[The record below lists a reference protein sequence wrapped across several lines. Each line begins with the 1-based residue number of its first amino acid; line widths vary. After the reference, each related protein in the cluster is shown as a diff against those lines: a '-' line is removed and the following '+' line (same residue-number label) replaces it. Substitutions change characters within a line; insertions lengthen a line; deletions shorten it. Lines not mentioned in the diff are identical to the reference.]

1 MFERHRGAGKAGAF
15 ATVCL
20 AMGLAVSPAS
30 AQDRVSAHVGAVFP
44 LITHANGETIDI
56 GDDFK
61 VGFPIGI
68 TIKKTDTIAFDL
80 ELVPVL
86 DPNDNSPIGVPL
98 TIHPGVLKSLGGSWT
113 AGLRMAFD
121 IGGASWGFTPL
132 INRGFPADG
141 YTPFVELVVP
151 IRFQDDSAG
160 DTHGAIGLGVHVGV
174 GF

>member
-1 MFERHRGAGKAGAF
+1 MYRFHGAL
-15 ATVCL
+15 VCAAKL
-20 AMGLAVSPAS
+20 AAISLMILVPFREAA
-30 AQDRVSAHVGAVFP
+30 AQNRVGAHVGAVFP
-44 LITHANGETIDI
+44 LITRANGETVDI

-68 TIKKTDTIAFDL
+68 TIKKTDTVAFDL

-86 DPNDNSPIGVPL
+86 DPNDDSPIDVPL
-98 TIHPGVLKSLGGSWT
+98 TIHPGILRSLGGSWT

-132 INRGFPADG
+132 INRGFPSGD
-141 YTPFVELVVP
+141 YTYFLELVVP

-160 DTHGAIGLGVHVGV
+160 DSHTSVGLGVHVGV